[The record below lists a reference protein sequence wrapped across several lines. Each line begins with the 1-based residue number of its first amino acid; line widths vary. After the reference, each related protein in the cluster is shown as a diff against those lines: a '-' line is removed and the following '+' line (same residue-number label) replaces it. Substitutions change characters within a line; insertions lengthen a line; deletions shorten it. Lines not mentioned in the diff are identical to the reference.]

1 MSKKL
6 FAILV
11 VVLLVSAGG
20 PVKVYAQNAGD
31 LRINEILVENNS
43 NYVDDFGQHSPWI
56 EIFNSAYNA
65 VDVGGL
71 YLTDDLSNP
80 TKYRIPRGQQI
91 TLIPPRSYLVFWA
104 NNQPSH
110 GIRHLNFTLASGK
123 TIALFD
129 ANGRTL
135 IDSVS
140 IPFSMVPDITFGR
153 KEDGGETWSNLAKS
167 TPGANNDPEFKPLA
181 ADKFLE
187 VDPAGIGMAVVAMT
201 VVFFALAL
209 LYVFFKNMSRF
220 LKVGL
225 NKQIIARAITKARLG
240 RESGP
245 EVQPQGKDEDFH
257 VTGEVNAAIAMA
269 LYLYSVELH
278 DAESAIL
285 TINKVS
291 RTYSPWSSKIY
302 GLRKYPK

>member
-1 MSKKL
+1 MRKKL
-6 FAILV
+6 LNILV
-11 VVLLVSAGG
+11 VILLIAAGG
-20 PVKVYAQNAGD
+20 PAGVFAQNAGD
-31 LRINEILVENNS
+31 LRINEILVDNNS
-43 NYVDDFGQHSPWI
+43 NYIDDFGQHSPWI
-56 EIFNSAYNA
+56 EIFNTAYNA

-80 TKYRIPRGQQI
+80 TKYRIARGQQI

-110 GIRHLNFTLASGK
+110 GIRHLNFTLTEGK
-123 TIALFD
+123 TLALFD

-135 IDSVS
+135 IDSVT
-140 IPFSMVPDITFGR
+140 IPSTMVPDVTYGR
-153 KEDGGETWSNLAKS
+153 VEDGEEVWANLPKS

-181 ADKFLE
+181 ADKFLD
-187 VDPAGIGMAVVAMT
+187 VDPAGVGMAVVAMT

-209 LYVFFKNMSRF
+209 LYFFFKNMSRF
-220 LKVGL
+220 LKL
-225 NKQIIARAITKARLG
+225 DFNKQMIARALAKARLG
-240 RESGP
+240 KEAEL
-245 EVQPQGKDEDFH
+245 EVKIPQKSEDLD
-257 VTGEVNAAIAMA
+257 VTGEVNAAIAMS

>member
-1 MSKKL
+1 MRKKL
-6 FAILV
+6 LNILV
-11 VVLLVSAGG
+11 VILLVAAGG
-20 PVKVYAQNAGD
+20 PAGVFAQTAGD

-43 NYVDDFGQHSPWI
+43 NYIDDFGQHSPWI

-80 TKYRIPRGQQI
+80 TKYLIPRGQQI

-110 GIRHLNFTLASGK
+110 GIRHLNFVLAEGK

-135 IDSVS
+135 IDQVT
-140 IPFSMVPDITFGR
+140 IPGSLVPDITYGR
-153 KEDGGETWSNLAKS
+153 VVDGGDVWANLPKS

-187 VDPAGIGMAVVAMT
+187 VDPAGVGMAVVAMT

-209 LYVFFKNMSRF
+209 LYFFFKNMSRF
-220 LKVGL
+220 LKL
-225 NKQIIARAITKARLG
+225 DFNKQMIARALAKARLG
-240 RESGP
+240 RES
-245 EVQPQGKDEDFH
+245 ELETVLPQKSEDLD
-257 VTGEVNAAIAMA
+257 VTGEVNAAIAMS
-269 LYLYSVELH
+269 LYLYSIELH

>member
-1 MSKKL
+1 MRKKL
-6 FAILV
+6 LKILV
-11 VVLLVSAGG
+11 VFLLVAAGG
-20 PVKVYAQNAGD
+20 PVRVFAQTAGD
-31 LRINEILVENNS
+31 LRLNEILVENNS
-43 NYVDDFGQHSPWI
+43 NYIDDFGQHSPWI
-56 EIFNSAYNA
+56 EIFNTAYNA

-110 GIRHLNFTLASGK
+110 GIRHLNFTLAEGK

-129 ANGRTL
+129 ANGRSL
-135 IDSVS
+135 IDTVT
-140 IPFSMVPDITFGR
+140 IPYSMVPNVTYGR
-153 KEDGGETWSNLAKS
+153 VVDGGEAWANLPKS

-181 ADKFLE
+181 ADKFLD
-187 VDPAGIGMAVVAMT
+187 VDPTGFGMAVVAMT
-201 VVFFALAL
+201 VVFFALAML
-209 LYVFFKNMSRF
+209 FVFFKNMSKF
-220 LKVGL
+220 LKLGF
-225 NKQIIARAITKARLG
+225 NKQMIARALTKARLG
-240 RESGP
+240 KESEL
-245 EVQPQGKDEDFH
+245 EVRNPQKSEDLD
-257 VTGEVNAAIAMA
+257 VTGEVNAAIAMS

>member
-1 MSKKL
+1 MRKKL
-6 FAILV
+6 LNILV
-11 VVLLVSAGG
+11 VILLVLLSG
-20 PVKVYAQNAGD
+20 PVRLLAQNAGD
-31 LRINEILVENNS
+31 LRINEILVENTS
-43 NYVDDFGQHSPWI
+43 NYIDDFGQHSPWI
-56 EIFNSAYNA
+56 EIFNTAYNA

-110 GIRHLNFTLASGK
+110 GIRHLNFTLSAGK

-153 KEDGGETWSNLAKS
+153 KEDGAVPWINLLKS
-167 TPGANNDPEFKPLA
+167 TPGANNDPEFKPQA

-187 VDPAGIGMAVVAMT
+187 IDPVGVGMSVVAMT

-220 LKVGL
+220 MKIGI
-225 NKQIIARAITKARLG
+225 NKQMIARTITKARLG
-240 RESGP
+240 RETGQ
-245 EVQPQGKDEDFH
+245 EAQVTEKDEDFH